1 MHGHFNTS
9 PEQAFT
15 DYTKIRYTYF
25 DQFKGGIDPTRPHTS
40 KETGNVILIQLI
52 FMGNYYKRMRNRT
65 LIIFTE

>member
-25 DQFKGGIDPTRPHTS
+25 DQFKEESIQQDPIHP
-40 KETGNVILIQLI
+40 KKQVIVILIQLI
-52 FMGNYYKRMRNRT
+52 LLWVIIIKRMSK
-65 LIIFTE
+65 